1 MIAFIQYGVTALMI
15 ASYYG
20 YEDIV
25 KLLTSTEFTPQ
36 DSEDLNMKDNVS

>member
-1 MIAFIQYGVTALMI
+1 MI

-25 KLLTSTEFTPQ
+25 ELLTSTEFTPQ
-36 DSEDLNMKDNVS
+36 DSEALNMKDNVSLEDHLIICMLLT